1 MRISLWGSVAIAGAA
16 LIATPVL
23 AQTALQTPKKAIIGS
38 IDNFG
43 SEVVPNVEPGE
54 QIMIACA
61 PIEHR
66 EANADV
72 RVVLTIAAVPSDAP
86 AGYKRVLAT
95 DEELGKYGVR
105 VRVPDLPNLPDHT
118 VNLDVYVMSGDSHR
132 SCDAGHLRVV
142 QRDRSHPLPDYRHQ
156 AEVKDHVS

>member
-1 MRISLWGSVAIAGAA
+1 MRISLWGSIAIAGAA
-16 LIATPVL
+16 LVVTPAF

-61 PIEHR
+61 PIEQR
-66 EANADV
+66 QANSDV
-72 RVVLTIAAVPSDAP
+72 RVVLTIAAMPNDVP

-95 DEELGKYGVR
+95 EEEIGKYGVR

-118 VNLDVYVMSGDSHR
+118 VNLDVYVMNGDSHR
-132 SCDAGHLRVV
+132 SCDAGHVRVV
-142 QRDRSHPLPDYRHQ
+142 QREHGRPVPDFRH
-156 AEVKDHVS
+156 ETKDHVS

>member
-1 MRISLWGSVAIAGAA
+1 MRIHLGALIAVAGSA
-16 LIATPVL
+16 LIATPAL
-23 AQTALQTPKKAIIGS
+23 AQTALQTPKAAIIGS
-38 IDNFG
+38 IDSFG

-72 RVVLTIAAVPSDAP
+72 RVVLTIAAMPNDIPS
-86 AGYKRVLAT
+86 GYKRVLAT

-105 VRVPDLPNLPDHT
+105 VRVPDVPDLPDHT
-118 VNLDVYVMSGDSHR
+118 VNLNVYVMNGDSHR
-132 SCDAGHLRVV
+132 SCDAGHVRVV
-142 QRDRSHPLPDYRHQ
+142 QRDRAHPLPDFRHDK
-156 AEVKDHVS
+156 AHVS

>member
-1 MRISLWGSVAIAGAA
+1 MRISFWGLGAIAGAA
-16 LIATPVL
+16 LIVTPAI

-61 PIEHR
+61 PIEQR
-66 EANADV
+66 DANSDV
-72 RVVLTIAAVPSDAP
+72 RVVLTIAAMPNDVP

-95 DEELGKYGVR
+95 DEQLGKYGVR
-105 VRVPDLPNLPDHT
+105 VRVPDVPDLPDHT
-118 VNLDVYVMSGDSHR
+118 VNLDVYVMSGNTHR
-132 SCDAGHLRVV
+132 SCDAGHVRVV
-142 QRDRSHPLPDYRHQ
+142 QRDHGHPVPDFRH
-156 AEVKDHVS
+156 ESKEHVS

>member
-1 MRISLWGSVAIAGAA
+1 MRISLGGLIAVAGTA
-16 LIATPVL
+16 LIVTPVF

-66 EANADV
+66 DANADV
-72 RVVLTIAAVPSDAP
+72 RVVLTIAAAPTDVP

-118 VNLDVYVMSGDSHR
+118 VNLDVYVMNGDTHR
-132 SCDAGHLRVV
+132 SCDAGHVRVV
-142 QRDRSHPLPDYRHQ
+142 QKDRAHPLPDFRH
-156 AEVKDHVS
+156 ESKDHVS

>member
-1 MRISLWGSVAIAGAA
+1 MRISLAGLMAVAGTA
-16 LIATPVL
+16 LIVTPAF

-66 EANADV
+66 DANADV
-72 RVVLTIAAVPSDAP
+72 RVVLTIAAAPTDAP

-105 VRVPDLPNLPDHT
+105 VRVPGLPNLPDHT
-118 VNLDVYVMSGDSHR
+118 VNLDVYVMNGDTHR
-132 SCDAGHLRVV
+132 SCDAGHVRVV
-142 QRDRSHPLPDYRHQ
+142 QKDRAHPLPDFRH
-156 AEVKDHVS
+156 EGKDHVS